1 MNAVSTIT
9 SKWQVTIPE
18 DVRKELPFEIGGRI
32 VWEVDGDKLVGRRLR
47 TLSELAGCFK
57 STTASPVRDTHR
69 EAAKAAI
76 ARHVRISRQKP

>member
-1 MNAVSTIT
+1 MNSVSTIT

-47 TLSELAGCFK
+47 TISELAGCFK
-57 STTASPVRDTHR
+57 STTASPARDTHK
-69 EAAKAAI
+69 EAAKVAI
-76 ARHVRISRQKP
+76 ARHMRISRRKP